1 MKKIW
6 LTPIF
11 LLFLLVAQTAEG
23 SVWSTLLDFFTNS
36 VSQVNALVKQEEEL
50 KTETNSQNLDLPEP
64 TMSLATSSPKTEL
77 DQTITGGVA
86 IVPENGPL
94 GTAADLKDN
103 QAPSDLISVYT
114 VHSGDTVEMVASMFN
129 VSPNTVRWAN
139 DLKKGAIIKEGD
151 NLVILPVTGVQHI
164 VIKGETLKG
173 LATKYGGDIEEI
185 ANYNELDLT
194 KDLVVGSTVIIPDG
208 EESVIVSST
217 KVGQRVPTKYTG
229 PSYSGYYLRPISG
242 GRRTQGLHGHNG
254 VDLAAPIGTPIYA
267 SASGRVIIAKNSGWN
282 GGYGKYIVIAHP
294 NGTQTLY
301 AHMNSVATSVG
312 VSVTKGDGIG
322 QLGSTG
328 RSTGPHVHFEVRGAA
343 NPF

>member
-1 MKKIW
+1 M
-6 LTPIF
+6 
-11 LLFLLVAQTAEG
+11 FLLVAQTAEG
-23 SVWSTLLDFFTNS
+23 SVLTAILDFLTGS
-36 VSQVNALVKQEEEL
+36 VSQVSALVRQEREIE
-50 KTETNSQNLDLPEP
+50 TETNSQNLDLPEP
-64 TMSLATSSPKTEL
+64 TMSLATSSPKMEL

-114 VHSGDTVEMVASMFN
+114 VHKGDTVEMVASMFN

-139 DLKKGAIIKEGD
+139 DLKKGATIKEGD
-151 NLVILPVTGVQHI
+151 NLVILPITGVQHV

-185 ANYNELDLT
+185 ANYNDLDLS

-208 EESVIVSST
+208 EESVVVSST
-217 KVGQRVPTKYTG
+217 KTGQRAPAKYTG
-229 PSYSGYYLRPISG
+229 PSYSGYYLRPIVG
-242 GRRTQGLHGHNG
+242 GRRSQGIHGHNG
-254 VDLAAPIGTPIYA
+254 VDLASSIGTPIYA
-267 SASGRVIIAKNSGWN
+267 SASGRVIISKNSGWN
-282 GGYGKYIVIAHP
+282 GGYGKYIVISHP

-301 AHMNSVATSVG
+301 AHMNSVTTSVG
-312 VSVTKGDGIG
+312 SSVTKGDYIG
-322 QLGSTG
+322 QLGTTG
-328 RSTGPHVHFEVRGAA
+328 RSTGAHIHFEIRGAA